1 LTSYEQN
8 NNGSEEKD
16 ANFSWRA
23 ERIHHPSSENIEM
36 NKTESRK
43 STKKTKY
50 LHFERNMK
58 LSNNIHIVITES
70 NKTKINIFHNSL
82 LLKEDP

>member
-1 LTSYEQN
+1 
-8 NNGSEEKD
+8 
-16 ANFSWRA
+16 
-23 ERIHHPSSENIEM
+23 
-36 NKTESRK
+36 
-43 STKKTKY
+43 
-50 LHFERNMK
+50 MK